1 MEIVNAHVMQLKN
14 FTAKTGR
21 GFRHRGTGGQ
31 YIKGK
36 WVDVPVEHVLQ
47 SCPVGFACFN
57 ASCASDHF
65 LTQRKNLW
73 IADSAGRFMSV
84 VFIPGA
90 PYGVHCTLQRN
101 CTRLWTPGQP
111 HECCTTPV
119 DDQGSGSGEYEY
131 WLKLAQAARSA
142 AAELREKSAKFAGL
156 ADDKDAEAAA
166 AEAAA
171 AEAAQVAA
179 EAEATR
185 GVSLMQPVP
194 DQPPEGGND
203 TNVNHHDDTK

>member
-1 MEIVNAHVMQLKN
+1 MEILHANVMHLKN

-36 WVDVPVEHVLQ
+36 WVDVPLDQVLQ
-47 SCPVGFACFN
+47 SCPAGFACFN
-57 ASCASDHF
+57 ASCPSDHF

-90 PYGVHCTLQRN
+90 PYGVHCTLVRN
-101 CTRLWTPGQP
+101 CTRLWIPGQP
-111 HECCTTPV
+111 HECTTADGPE
-119 DDQGSGSGEYEY
+119 DED
-131 WLKLAQAARSA
+131 WLKLAQAARTA
-142 AAELREKSAKFAGL
+142 AAELREKSARFAAL
-156 ADDKDAEAAA
+156 ALEKDAEAAA

-171 AEAAQVAA
+171 AEVDKH
-179 EAEATR
+179 
-185 GVSLMQPVP
+185 GGSLMQAVL
-194 DQPPEGGND
+194 DQPLHEGGND
-203 TNVNHHDDTK
+203 IHVDHDDTK